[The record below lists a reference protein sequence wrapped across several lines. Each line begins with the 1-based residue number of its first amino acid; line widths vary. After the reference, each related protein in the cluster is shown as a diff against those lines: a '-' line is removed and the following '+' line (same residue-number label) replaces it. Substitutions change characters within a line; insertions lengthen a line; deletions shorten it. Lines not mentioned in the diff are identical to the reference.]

1 MGVSEKFPLVPGATP
16 DGESMDVYVPS
27 DGSLIAAVERG
38 GPPVVE
44 AALITASRLFPDRDS
59 WL

>member
-1 MGVSEKFPLVPGATP
+1 
-16 DGESMDVYVPS
+16 MDVYAPW

-44 AALITASRLFPDRDS
+44 AALITASRLFTDRDS